1 MGDIA
6 FELPSKRKCLGVDC
20 DNDAEALQ
28 CPTCL
33 KLGMKD
39 SYFCSQDCFKKNWA
53 EHKTVHKTA
62 QGKTQNGIFRK
73 IIPPKVVSEP
83 DPVTGLYNPFPTYS
97 FTGSVRPVYPLS
109 PMRTLPKSIRR
120 PDWSETGIPKGE
132 RRLSRT
138 KIDILDAKGQE
149 AMRKVC
155 RLAREVLDITAAE
168 LRPGI
173 TTDYLDEICH
183 KACVERDAY
192 PSPLNYNHFP
202 KSLCTSP
209 NEVVCHGIPDQR
221 ILLDGDILNLD
232 ISLYH
237 GGYHADLNET
247 YYVGDRAKADP
258 DSVRVVE
265 TTRECLDMAIEL
277 VKPGTLFRDFGKV
290 IEKHAKSRNCSVHAT
305 WGGHGINTEFHPPPW
320 IPHYAKSKVP
330 GVCKPG
336 MTFTIEPILTLG
348 KPREIYWPDDW
359 TNVTVDGKR
368 TAQFEHTLLVTE
380 TGVEVLTA
388 RLEDSPGGPIPIPT
402 TDNVNSA

>member
-1 MGDIA
+1 MTTTTITDN
-6 FELPSKRKCLGVDC
+6 PSDTVLKSKCLGADC
-20 DNDAEALQ
+20 EKNAGGLQ

-33 KLGMKD
+33 KLGKE
-39 SYFCSQDCFKKNWA
+39 SFFCSQDCFKRNWSPTSRA
-53 EHKTVHKTA
+53 
-62 QGKTQNGIFRK
+62 NL
-73 IIPPKVVSEP
+73 
-83 DPVTGLYNPFPTYS
+83 DNLTGVIAGFYNPFPTYP

-109 PMRTLPKSIRR
+109 PKRTIPKSIKH
-120 PDWSETGIPKGE
+120 PDWSETGIPVGE
-132 RRLSRT
+132 RRYGIKWSF
-138 KIDILDAKGQE
+138 LDAKGQE

-155 RLAREVLDITAAE
+155 RLSREVLDVVAAE
-168 LRPGI
+168 LRPGV
-173 TTDYLDEICH
+173 TTDYLDQVCH
-183 KACVERDAY
+183 KACIERNAY

-221 ILLDGDILNLD
+221 VLLDGDILNLD

-237 GGYHADLNET
+237 GGYHADVNET

-265 TTRECLDMAIEL
+265 TARECLDEAIKL
-277 VKPGTLFRDFGKV
+277 VKPGTPIREFGKA
-290 IEKHAKSRNCSVHAT
+290 IEKHAKSRNCAVVAT

-320 IPHYAKSKVP
+320 IPHYAKNKAA

-336 MTFTIEPILTLG
+336 LTFTIEPILTLG
-348 KPREIYWPDDW
+348 KPQEQYWPDEW
-359 TNVTVDGKR
+359 TNATVDGKR

-388 RLEDSPGGPIPIPT
+388 RNENSPGGPIPMPT
-402 TDNVNSA
+402 TANAALPINSESRG

>member
-1 MGDIA
+1 MTGST
-6 FELPSKRKCLGVDC
+6 EQQLTGKCAGAGC
-20 DNDAEALQ
+20 GNEAGALQ

-33 KLGMKD
+33 KLGLKNGH
-39 SYFCSQDCFKKNWA
+39 FCSQDCFKRNWT
-53 EHKTVHKTA
+53 EHRKLHKVA
-62 QGKTQNGIFRK
+62 QGQAQNA
-73 IIPPKVVSEP
+73 
-83 DPVTGLYNPFPTYS
+83 TGLYNPFPKFPY
-97 FTGSVRPVYPLS
+97 TGSVRPVYPLS
-109 PMRTLPKSIRR
+109 AKRTVPKSIKH
-120 PDWSETGIPKGE
+120 PDWSETGIPRGE
-132 RRLSRT
+132 QRLHRT
-138 KIDILDAKGQE
+138 KVQILDAKAQE

-168 LRPGI
+168 IRPGV
-173 TTDYLDEICH
+173 TTDYLDEVCH
-183 KACVERDAY
+183 EACVERRSY

-221 ILLDGDILNLD
+221 VLLDGDIINLD
-232 ISLYH
+232 VSIYH

-265 TTRECLDMAIEL
+265 TTRECLDKAIKL
-277 VKPGTLFRDFGKV
+277 VKPGTPIRDFGGV
-290 IEKHAKSRNCSVHAT
+290 IEKHAKSRNCSVVAT

-320 IPHYAKSKVP
+320 IPHYAKNKAV

-336 MTFTIEPILTLG
+336 MAFTIEPILTLG
-348 KPREIYWPDDW
+348 KPKEVYWPDDW

-368 TAQFEHTLLVTE
+368 TAQFEHTVLVTE

-388 RLEDSPGGPIPIPT
+388 RKEDSPGGPIPMPKD
-402 TDNVNSA
+402 TDA